1 MKPKLWFWMLLFV
14 SVFFVLSL
22 TALNGFDQSSEQ
34 ERIKIIEES
43 IIKAAI
49 QCYAIEGSYPP
60 DIAYLEKHY
69 GLVVNESA
77 YFYHYEILGAN
88 ILPNVSVFRRWR

>member
-49 QCYAIEGSYPP
+49 QC
-60 DIAYLEKHY
+60 
-69 GLVVNESA
+69 
-77 YFYHYEILGAN
+77 
-88 ILPNVSVFRRWR
+88 